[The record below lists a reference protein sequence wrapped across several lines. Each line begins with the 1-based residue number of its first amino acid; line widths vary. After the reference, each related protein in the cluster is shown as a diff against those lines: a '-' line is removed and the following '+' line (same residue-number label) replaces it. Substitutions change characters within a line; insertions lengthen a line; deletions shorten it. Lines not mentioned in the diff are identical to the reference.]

1 MEGWRRR
8 VSESRRIRYQL
19 MAWRDGVVEF
29 QRVGESDIIYSHG
42 VEGWRRRV
50 SESRRIRDQ
59 LQMAW
64 SGVENQRVGESDTS
78 TVMAWRDGVVEFQR
92 VGESDIS

>member
-1 MEGWRRR
+1 
-8 VSESRRIRYQL
+8 

-42 VEGWRRRV
+42 VDVVEFQRVGESEVSYIHGVEGWRRRV

-59 LQMAW
+59 LQSWYGEMA
-64 SGVENQRVGESDTS
+64 S
-78 TVMAWRDGVVEFQR
+78 
-92 VGESDIS
+92 